1 MERKTKK
8 QRKRCHECNTFIDH
22 GKERFFLA
30 RAFCSRRCLLRA
42 IRNELKTFLP
52 GILSSRKISL
62 TILLQTVNFV
72 ILIFLVI
79 GYLQLRN
86 RSSGSVV
93 MVEQTPIRMDSL
105 KLAAEPPA
113 AMVLKSVIDIQGEA
127 DDGIILSLS
136 VNDRLQQV
144 TLAKNGKFHFSGI
157 KLDEGENQLLV
168 KGLDQ
173 AGNVVLIQRLTT
185 RYGSPTIRFLARDF
199 TRGDRSKPF
208 LALTF
213 DGGAGNGAAERILDI
228 LKQKEIRCTMF
239 LTGAF
244 IRRYPEMVKRMVKEG
259 HEIGNHTW
267 THPHLTT
274 FAENRQHKTIEEMTR
289 ERLQSELQKTEQAF
303 FALTNTPMV
312 KLWRAPFGEHNL
324 EIRQWA
330 AELGYRQI
338 GWTLGKGESLD
349 TMDWIADT
357 SHVAYHTGE
366 EILEKILNFG
376 LEDSTRANGGII
388 LMHLDTQRNE
398 DQVHHML
405 PAMID
410 SLHQREYTVVKIT
423 DMLKR

>member
-8 QRKRCHECNTFIDH
+8 QRKRCHDCNTFIDH
-22 GKERFFLA
+22 GKERFFLD

-42 IRNELKTFLP
+42 IRNELKAFLP

-62 TILLQTVNFV
+62 TILFQIINLV

-79 GYLQLRN
+79 GYVQLRH
-86 RSSGSVV
+86 RSPGHAIVV
-93 MVEQTPIRMDSL
+93 DPAPSRMDSP

-113 AMVLKSVIDIQGEA
+113 AMVLKSMIDIQGEA
-127 DDGIILSLS
+127 NDGIILSLS
-136 VNDRLQQV
+136 VNDRLQKV

-168 KGLDQ
+168 KGLDET
-173 AGNVVLIQRLTT
+173 GNVVLIQHLTT

-199 TRGDRSKPF
+199 TRGDRSKPL

-213 DGGAGNGAAERILDI
+213 DGGAGNGAAENILDI
-228 LKQKEIRCTMF
+228 LKQNKIRCTMF

-259 HEIGNHTW
+259 HEIGNHTYS
-267 THPHLTT
+267 HPHLTT
-274 FAENRQHKTIEEMTR
+274 FAENREHKTIEGMTR

-303 FALTNTPMV
+303 FALTNKPMA

-338 GWTLGKGESLD
+338 GWTLGNGESLD
-349 TMDWIADT
+349 TMDWVADT
-357 SHVAYHTGE
+357 SHTAYHTGE
-366 EILEKILNFG
+366 EILKKILNFG
-376 LEDSTRANGGII
+376 LEDSTRANGGVI
-388 LMHLDTQRNE
+388 LMHLDTQRNK

-410 SLHQREYTVVKIT
+410 SLHQREYKFVKIS